1 MKAALLGDVH
11 GNLPALEAVLEHL
24 HSQAVDAT
32 LNIGDFVGYGP
43 FPNQVVTYFRKQEIP
58 SIIGNYDQ
66 TVLNIYDKSTAWM
79 GKRIPEKRTA
89 FFWAAEHLSEKNKHY
104 LASLPE
110 QRRIQAADREI
121 LLAHGSPAS
130 ISEHLGP
137 DTPDE
142 RLHELAD
149 ISKADIV
156 VIGHSHLPFAR
167 KVNGTWFINT
177 GSVGRPDDGDPRA
190 CYAIL
195 EMTTDRFAVTH
206 FRVPYDVNATVKAI
220 HRHKLPEACP
230 DVHSRGGHPNG
241 AGPANRIPSRHTRT
255 GDKTHISISQY

>member
-11 GNLPALEAVLEHL
+11 GNLPALKAVLEHL
-24 HSQAVDAT
+24 HAQDAGVIW
-32 LNIGDFVGYGP
+32 NIGDFVGYGP
-43 FPNQVVTYFRKQEIP
+43 FPNQVVSYFRKQEIL

-110 QRRIQAADREI
+110 QRRFQEEGNDI
-121 LLAHGSPAS
+121 LLVHGSPAD
-130 ISEHLGP
+130 IAEHLVP
-137 DTPDE
+137 DTPDS
-142 RLHELAD
+142 RLRELAD
-149 ISKADIV
+149 RTKAD
-156 VIGHSHLPFAR
+156 VIIFGHSHLPFAR

-190 CYAIL
+190 CYAVL
-195 EMTTDRFAVTH
+195 ELTRERFSVTH
-206 FRVPYDVNATVKAI
+206 FRVPYDVATTVKAI
-220 HRHKLPEACP
+220 RRHELPEAFAQMFIQGVDIIKVLERQTVSQTVIEEP
-230 DVHSRGGHPNG
+230 ASR
-241 AGPANRIPSRHTRT
+241 PS
-255 GDKTHISISQY
+255 SQ